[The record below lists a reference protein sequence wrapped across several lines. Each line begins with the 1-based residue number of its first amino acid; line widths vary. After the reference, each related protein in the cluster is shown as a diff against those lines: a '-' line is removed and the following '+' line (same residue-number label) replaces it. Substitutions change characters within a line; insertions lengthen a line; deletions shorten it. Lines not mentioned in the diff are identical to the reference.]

1 MPSAIFLPANC
12 QKHPTRGR
20 TELETSADPCFLPT
34 VIRQMSSDHK
44 YSLPPQTRL
53 KHYVVTRLLGRGGF
67 GLTYLAKDQKLG
79 RDVAIKELLPQ
90 DFVHRD
96 RNRVTVAVRSS
107 NHTEDFNW
115 AKRRFLDEARI
126 LASLHHKAILPVHE
140 IFEENKTAYL
150 VTDFIHGDTLEEWVR
165 RNGAPSEAQL
175 RTWLMELLD
184 ALDLV
189 HGRNILH
196 RDITPGNILID
207 RESRP
212 VLIDFGNARVVT
224 GQKSANVTTV
234 LTPGYAPFEQYTSTA
249 EQGPPVDVYSLGA
262 VLYRAITGKVPVDS
276 VGRKSADNLPRLADG
291 SRPVYT
297 KEFLSGIDKAMA
309 VSPEN
314 RWQTCREWKD
324 NLRASGP
331 TISPPQQKKRGFLA
345 PAGIAF
351 LTIAVVTGAFAF
363 WKPSGQDKPEESK
376 GESVKKET
384 QGPPQADSDKPKP
397 PEIKPLPEPVE
408 SSPETATIDKPFINS
423 LGMRFVPV
431 SIRGG
436 GPSDGKVVLFSV
448 FETRAADYRALFP
461 GAAGGKD
468 ESHPVIVRYKD
479 AIEFCDKLSQKEKLE
494 YRLPT
499 DHEWSIAA
507 GLDETL
513 QAEPM
518 KRPSVERFTWGSTLN
533 PQGPPMANFH
543 QEVFNDE
550 YDETAP
556 VGMFKATKFGLHDMS
571 GNVREWTSSDSP
583 LFPEMKVV
591 RGGSYLTRYF
601 PEPGARFR
609 YLYSSRTEI
618 ENPVKPS
625 DSDVGF
631 RCVLQP

>member
-1 MPSAIFLPANC
+1 
-12 QKHPTRGR
+12 
-20 TELETSADPCFLPT
+20 
-34 VIRQMSSDHK
+34 MSSEHK
-44 YSLPPQTRL
+44 YSLPAQTRL
-53 KHYVVTRLLGRGGF
+53 KQYVVTRLLGRGGF
-67 GLTYLAKDQKLG
+67 GLTYLAKDLKLE

-96 RNRVTVAVRSS
+96 RDRVTVAVRSANQS
-107 NHTEDFNW
+107 ENFNW

-165 RNGAPSEAQL
+165 KNGAPPEAQL
-175 RTWLMELLD
+175 RAWLMELLD

-189 HGRNILH
+189 HGRSILH

-291 SRPVYT
+291 SHPGYT
-297 KEFLSGIDKAMA
+297 KEFLSGIDKAMS
-309 VSPEN
+309 VNPEN
-314 RWQTCREWKD
+314 RWHTCREWKE

-331 TISPPQQKKRGFLA
+331 TIAPPPQKKRGVLA
-345 PAGIAF
+345 PAGIAI
-351 LTIAVVTGAFAF
+351 LIIAVATGAFAF
-363 WKPSGQDKPEESK
+363 WKPSGEDEPEETK
-376 GESVKKET
+376 EESAKKENPV
-384 QGPPQADSDKPKP
+384 PPQDDSDKPQP

-408 SSPETATIDKPFINS
+408 SSPETAAIGKPFINS

-431 SIRGG
+431 RIRGG

-448 FETRAADYRALFP
+448 FETRLADYRALFP
-461 GAAGGKD
+461 EAAGGKD
-468 ESHPVIVRYKD
+468 ESHPVIANYKD
-479 AIEFCDKLSQKEKLE
+479 AAAFCDKLSQKEKLR
-494 YRLPT
+494 YRLPS

-518 KRPSVERFTWGSTLN
+518 KRPRLERFIWGAELDPKGS
-533 PQGPPMANFH
+533 PMANFAR
-543 QEVFNDE
+543 EVFNDE

-556 VGMFKATKFGLHDMS
+556 VGSFHASALGLHDLS

-583 LFPEMKVV
+583 LFPRMKVV
-591 RGGSYLTRYF
+591 RGGSYLTGLC
-601 PEPGARFR
+601 PDAGAERRF
-609 YLYSSRTEI
+609 LYPSRTEV
-618 ENPVKPS
+618 EDPNQPS
-625 DSDVGF
+625 QTDIGF
-631 RCVLQP
+631 RCVLDP